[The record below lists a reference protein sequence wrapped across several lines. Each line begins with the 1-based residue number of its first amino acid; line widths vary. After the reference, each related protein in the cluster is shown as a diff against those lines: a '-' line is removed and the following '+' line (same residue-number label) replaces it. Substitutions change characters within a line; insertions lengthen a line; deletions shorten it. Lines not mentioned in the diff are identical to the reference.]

1 MIVDSSV
8 LVAILFNEPEA
19 QDFLTLLMQSPASM
33 SAANYFEAGMVVDR
47 KTLDEIPRRAFD
59 TLVETSAL
67 QIVDV
72 TRNQADAARAAH
84 RRFGKGNHPAQLNF
98 GDCFAYA
105 LAKETGEPL
114 LFKGND
120 FSQTDIISAV

>member
-19 QDFLTLLMQSPASM
+19 QSFLTLLMQRPASI

-72 TRNQADAARAAH
+72 TRTQADAARAAH

>member
-1 MIVDSSV
+1 MIVDSSA

-19 QDFLTLLMQSPASM
+19 KAFLTLLMESPASI
-33 SAANYFEAGMVVDR
+33 SAANYFEAGMVIDR
-47 KTLDEIPRRAFD
+47 KTLDEIPRQAFD
-59 TLVETSAL
+59 TLV
-67 QIVDV
+67 QITRLRVVDV
-72 TRNQADAARAAH
+72 TRSQAEGARAAH
-84 RRFGKGNHPAQLNF
+84 RRYGKGNDPAQLNF

-120 FSQTDIISAV
+120 FSRTDIVSAV